1 MLIDEECK
9 TITTE
14 KGFRMV
20 RANCGVREGQWY
32 YEVTIDRGGEPR
44 YEGRDGAHV
53 RLGWA
58 RREGNQTAHF
68 CNIEACLV
76 KEEADTDT
84 FSFV

>member
-1 MLIDEECK
+1 MSPYMLIDEECK

-58 RREGNQTAHF
+58 RREGNQT
-68 CNIEACLV
+68 
-76 KEEADTDT
+76 TSS
-84 FSFV
+84 SFASIGNWKPIWSNGR